1 MNLQELKLPAAL
13 IADLYANVLIDPG
26 TIDTKPKDNKKENE
40 KSLSILGGNARR
52 ITIVV
57 ADSSHAFMADEELSW
72 LQKMLQA
79 CKLTLGD
86 VAIVNILAQKTTIT
100 LIKKELSPLK
110 MLLLGV
116 NPGDLELAFN
126 FPPFKLQE
134 HDKCTYLFAPSPKD
148 LNQETKE
155 AKLLKSKLWVSLQQL
170 FEV

>member
-13 IADLYANVLIDPG
+13 ITDLYANVLVDPG
-26 TIDTKPKDNKKENE
+26 PMDTRPRDNKKQGE
-40 KSLSILGGNARR
+40 KHLSLLGGNARR

-86 VAIVNILAQKTTIT
+86 VAIVNILAQKITIST
-100 LIKKELSPLK
+100 IKKELSPLK

-134 HDKCTYLFAPSPKD
+134 HDKCTYLFAPSAKE

-155 AKLLKSKLWVSLQQL
+155 AKVLKSKLWVSLQQL